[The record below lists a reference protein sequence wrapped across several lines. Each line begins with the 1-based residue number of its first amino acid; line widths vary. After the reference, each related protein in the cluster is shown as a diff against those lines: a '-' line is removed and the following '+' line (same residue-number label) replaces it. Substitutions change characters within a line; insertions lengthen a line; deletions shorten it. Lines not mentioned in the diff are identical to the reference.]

1 MQLLAIAPEDYVQ
14 DVLPQT
20 YALWGAGRSYETY
33 VTDFLA
39 VAASRYG
46 RRRKHTVG
54 FFANGVVGATCK
66 LYSRDL
72 HWGERVLRS
81 VGIGAVHTPEELRG
95 RGYASAM
102 LGSLLDAE
110 TGAGTDLAYLF
121 SDIAPAFY
129 ERLGFV
135 ALPSRVITV
144 RAASLPWK
152 RIPTEALESN
162 DWPRVKRCFEACDA
176 LRPFGFTRTS
186 AVWEY
191 VRKVWGAIPDRGV
204 QPVHLV
210 TRRGNSI
217 RAYAFGRRV
226 PASDAFV
233 IDEFGFADEEAHED
247 AIALLRAAAG
257 DLGRVS
263 GWLPPVP
270 ARDLLPRGSVRPR
283 RLAIYMVIALSAA
296 ARSWWKTEGPAILDS
311 QADPIWSADHV

>member
-1 MQLLAIAPEDYVQ
+1 MELLSIAPEEYVQ
-14 DVLPQT
+14 KVLPQT
-20 YALWGAGRSYETY
+20 YALWGAGRSYEAY
-33 VTDFLA
+33 VSDFLS
-39 VAASRYG
+39 VAGSRYG

-66 LYSRDL
+66 LYSRDMR
-72 HWGERVLRS
+72 WGDRVLRA
-81 VGIGAVHTPEELRG
+81 VGIGAVHTPDELRG

-110 TGAGTDLAYLF
+110 TAAGTDLAYLF

-129 ERLGFV
+129 ERLGFI

-144 RAASLPWK
+144 RAVTLPWK
-152 RIPTEALESN
+152 RIRTEPLESS

-176 LRPFGFTRTS
+176 LRAFGFTRTA
-186 AVWEY
+186 AVWEF
-191 VRKVWGAIPDRGV
+191 VRKVWGALPDRGV

-233 IDEFGFADEEAHED
+233 IDEFGFADEAACAD
-247 AIALLRAAAG
+247 AVALLRAAAG

-263 GWLPPVP
+263 GWLPPLP
-270 ARDLLPRGSVRPR
+270 ERELLPHGSVRPR
-283 RLAIYMVIALSAA
+283 RLAIYMVLPLSAA
-296 ARSWWKTEGPAILDS
+296 GRSWWKAEAPTIRDS
-311 QADPIWSADHV
+311 QADPIWSADHL